1 MSQWLA
7 AISANAGLHGLD
19 WPTVGDLLLH
29 FLLLSMLSVGGAIT
43 TAPDMQRYL
52 VGQQGWLS
60 DAEFTASVAIGQA
73 APGPNLLFVA
83 LLGWQVAGAAGLLA
97 TMAGIL
103 LPSTVLAVAVG
114 RYRQRRADSLAMRA
128 FSAGLAPLTLGLLL
142 ATGWVLLAPTRSH
155 PGAALLVAVTLLVML
170 RTKLSPLWLIALGA
184 VVGMA
189 GWV

>member
-7 AISANAGLHGLD
+7 PIWAGAGLHGLE
-19 WPTVGDLLLH
+19 WPTVGDLFLH

-43 TAPDMQRYL
+43 AAPDMQRYL

-83 LLGWQVAGAAGLLA
+83 LLGWQVAGVTGLLA
-97 TMAGIL
+97 TMVGIL
-103 LPSTVLAVAVG
+103 LPSTMLAIAVG
-114 RYRQRRADSLAMRA
+114 RYRQRRADSLAVRA

-142 ATGWVLLAPTRSH
+142 ATGWVLLAPTRSQ
-155 PGAALLVAVTLLVML
+155 PGAAGLVAVTLAVML